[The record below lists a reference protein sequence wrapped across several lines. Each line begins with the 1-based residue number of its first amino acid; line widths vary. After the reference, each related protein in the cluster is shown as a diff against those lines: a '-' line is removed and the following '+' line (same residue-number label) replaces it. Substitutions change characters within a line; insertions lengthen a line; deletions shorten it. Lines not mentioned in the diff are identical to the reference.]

1 MAPRK
6 AITRTAP
13 ATPAARTVIIN
24 PNQRQRLAT
33 AGNNLNAGHV
43 PVSPGAAIINTNQR
57 QRF

>member
-1 MAPRK
+1 MAKRPTIQRP
-6 AITRTAP
+6 TA
-13 ATPAARTVIIN
+13 PAARTVIIN